1 MAKGKNTIVLMVPE
15 GEKKSYK
22 YSFTVSKSATMA
34 RAGKKLRMH
43 KYDPSKRKHV
53 WFEERKVPSHN

>member
-15 GEKKSYK
+15 GERKSYK
-22 YSFTVSKSATMA
+22 YSFTVNKSAAMH

-53 WFEERKVPSHN
+53 GVEERKVPSHN